1 MMVFLS
7 NSLAFSEGTEALVIR
22 LMARAAK
29 IGKLYFIIVS
39 PLCSLFSVI
48 YLCRLSFAAVY
59 SRFKRAC
66 EDDSGLL

>member
-1 MMVFLS
+1 
-7 NSLAFSEGTEALVIR
+7 
-22 LMARAAK
+22 MARAAK